1 VEVVGHPFGEVCG
14 YICPRDKQC
23 KGSCVL
29 AIRGVGVDAGVVERE
44 AFANSYPK
52 FLPCDSALSHL
63 NVAVIGGGVSGVTFA
78 QQCIKYGANV
88 NIYERTE
95 LLHTLTSIPEFR
107 LPREVIDRI
116 VSAVKSSKINV
127 IKQDVTFADVE
138 NLRKQFDVVYLST
151 GVMLP
156 NKMHIDGEEYAVSAD
171 EFLRSKPFGKAVVV
185 GGGNTAIDCARK
197 NVRAGFETVIAY
209 RRTRADMPAFENEIA
224 QAETEGVKFVF
235 NVAPI
240 SLKRDEKL
248 HATFAKTV
256 SEGRGKLV
264 ITNEMIEISCDN
276 LVVATGSSFDNSVY
290 PAERRIVV
298 QEGNIVEDNVF
309 AGGDAVGKSLAVE
322 AVADALNAF
331 STVMEKYKR

>member
-1 VEVVGHPFGEVCG
+1 MSDFVTESSRCLQCKNPSCVKGCPLHNNIPKFLALARKGDFDGIVEVVGHPFGEVCG
-14 YICPRDKQC
+14 YICPKDKQC

-78 QQCIKYGANV
+78 QQCIKHGANV

-107 LPREVIDRI
+107 LPRETIDRI

-171 EFLRSKPFGKAVVV
+171 EFLRSKPLGKAVVV

-197 NVRAGFETVIAY
+197 NVRAGFETVIARHTY
-209 RRTRADMPAFENEIA
+209 RFSLIESRFTGGIPTAGRTAD
-224 QAETEGVKFVF
+224 
-235 NVAPI
+235 
-240 SLKRDEKL
+240 R
-248 HATFAKTV
+248 
-256 SEGRGKLV
+256 
-264 ITNEMIEISCDN
+264 
-276 LVVATGSSFDNSVY
+276 
-290 PAERRIVV
+290 
-298 QEGNIVEDNVF
+298 
-309 AGGDAVGKSLAVE
+309 
-322 AVADALNAF
+322 
-331 STVMEKYKR
+331 